1 MVALLSLR
9 SGSPTV
15 KVREAAS
22 GSGTAAISP
31 ESADAADMETV
42 TITYTAA
49 GEIEDGTLRL
59 EVPDKWSDASSDN
72 ISVRGGGGSADHGRG
87 YYEYDE
93 DGETLVAK
101 ADKPDHTPSL
111 LQVVYSGISLN
122 AGGTVVFTYNT
133 QVGATIGD
141 HEFKLAFQGGEG
153 PGLDAEDPTVGFG
166 DDVILKVS
174 VGEAAAGTGEI
185 DVMHDAIQAGDTDA
199 EITFIYT
206 AEGEIDLSRRV
217 RCQGSH
223 RMGCRTDCCLLRG

>member
-1 MVALLSLR
+1 MRTAH
-9 SGSPTV
+9 PTV

-49 GEIEDGTLRL
+49 GEIDDGALRL
-59 EVPDKWSDASSDN
+59 TVPDKWSDASSDN

-93 DGETLVAK
+93 DGETLVEK

-111 LQVVYSGISLN
+111 LQVVYSSISLA
-122 AGGTVVFTYNT
+122 AGGEVVFTYNT
-133 QVGATIGD
+133 TGGSTIGD
-141 HEFKLAFQGGEG
+141 ATFKLEFQGGEG

-166 DDVILKVS
+166 DVSGNTVI
-174 VGEAAAGTGEI
+174 
-185 DVMHDAIQAGDTDA
+185 
-199 EITFIYT
+199 
-206 AEGEIDLSRRV
+206 
-217 RCQGSH
+217 
-223 RMGCRTDCCLLRG
+223 

>member
-1 MVALLSLR
+1 MTKDDSIQIHYGWHGVREGGAEAPDAADTDTFGFQIQ
-9 SGSPTV
+9 GSEDGSPANMRTAHPTV

-49 GEIEDGTLRL
+49 GEIEDGALRL
-59 EVPDKWSDASSDN
+59 TVPDKWSDASSDN

-111 LQVVYSGISLN
+111 LQVVYSSISL
-122 AGGTVVFTYNT
+122 AGGGQVVFTYNT
-133 QVGATIGD
+133 QVGGTIGD
-141 HEFKLAFQGGEG
+141 ATFKLEFQGGEG

-166 DDVILKVS
+166 LFQV
-174 VGEAAAGTGEI
+174 T
-185 DVMHDAIQAGDTDA
+185 
-199 EITFIYT
+199 
-206 AEGEIDLSRRV
+206 R
-217 RCQGSH
+217 
-223 RMGCRTDCCLLRG
+223 LL